1 MAEEVDVVVIGLGPG
16 GEDAAGRL
24 AEAGLAV
31 VGVEARLVGGECPY
45 YACVPTKMMLRAA
58 DLLAEGRRIPGMA
71 GDSTVRPDWSPVA
84 ARIRDE
90 ATDDWN
96 DKAAAD
102 RLTGKGVTLVRG
114 RGRLTG
120 PREVTVSPL
129 GADPQSPRTASP
141 QSGGGRTFRA
151 RRGILIN
158 IGTEPSEP
166 PVDGL
171 AGTPYWTNREAV
183 RAERAPASLLVLG
196 GGVVGVEMS
205 QAFARFG
212 SEVTIVEMA
221 GRLLAAEEPESS
233 ELIAKVLR
241 NEGVT
246 VRTGARVTGVRHAGG
261 TFTLELDGG
270 EELAAERLLV
280 ATGRHSDLA
289 GLGVG
294 AAGLDESA
302 KTIPVDGTMR
312 AADGVWA
319 IGDVTGKGQF
329 THMSMYQSAIAV
341 RDILGE
347 QGSPAAYRAV
357 PRVTFT
363 DPEIGAVG
371 LTEAQARDQNL
382 PVRTG
387 FAPIE
392 ESARGWIHKAG
403 NEGFIKLVEHAGQ
416 GVLIGATAAGPYGGE
431 VLGALAV
438 AVHAEVPTAVLRD
451 MIYAYPTFHRTIET
465 AVSSLQE

>member
-24 AEAGLAV
+24 AEAGLEVAA
-31 VGVEARLVGGECPY
+31 VEARLVGGECPY

-96 DKAAAD
+96 DKTAAD

-120 PREVTVSPL
+120 PREVTA
-129 GADPQSPRTASP
+129 GD
-141 QSGGGRTFRA
+141 RTFRA

-166 PVDGL
+166 PIDGL

-196 GGVVGVEMS
+196 GGVVGVEMA

-221 GRLLAAEEPESS
+221 GRLLAPEEPESS

-246 VRTGARVTGVRHAGG
+246 VRTGAQATRVRHADG

-270 EELAAERLLV
+270 EEMTAERLLV

-289 GLGVG
+289 ALGIG

-302 KTIPVDGTMR
+302 RTIPVDGTMR
-312 AADGVWA
+312 AADGIWA

-403 NEGFIKLVEHAGQ
+403 NEGFIKLVEHADQ
-416 GVLIGATAAGPYGGE
+416 GVLVGATAAGPYGGE
-431 VLGALAV
+431 ILGALAV

-465 AVSSLQE
+465 AVSALRE

>member
-1 MAEEVDVVVIGLGPG
+1 MVEEVDVVVIGLGPG
-16 GEDAAGRL
+16 GEAAAGRL
-24 AEAGLAV
+24 AEAGLEV

-58 DLLAEGRRIPGMA
+58 DLLAEGRRVPGMA
-71 GDSTVRPDWSPVA
+71 GDASVRPDWAPVA

-90 ATDDWN
+90 ATDGWN
-96 DKAAAD
+96 DKTAAD

-114 RGRLTG
+114 RGRVTG
-120 PREVTVSPL
+120 PREVT
-129 GADPQSPRTASP
+129 AA
-141 QSGGGRTFRA
+141 GRTFRA

-166 PVDGL
+166 PIDGL

-183 RAERAPASLLVLG
+183 RAEHVPGSLLVLG
-196 GGVVGVEMS
+196 GGVVGVELA
-205 QAFARFG
+205 QVFARFG
-212 SEVTIVEMA
+212 ADVTIVEM
-221 GRLLAAEEPESS
+221 GDRLLSREEPESS
-233 ELIAKVLR
+233 ELLTKVFR

-246 VRTGARVTGVRHAGG
+246 VRTGAEVTGVRHRDGA
-261 TFTLELDGG
+261 FTLELGDDR
-270 EELAAERLLV
+270 LTAERLLV

-289 GLGVG
+289 ALGIG
-294 AAGLDESA
+294 AAGLDEGA
-302 KTIPVDGTMR
+302 RTIQVDGDMR

-329 THMSMYQSAIAV
+329 THVSIYQGDIAV

-347 QGSPAAYRAV
+347 KGSQAAYRAV

-363 DPEIGAVG
+363 DPEIGVVG
-371 LTEAQARDQNL
+371 LTEAEARDQNL

-387 FAPIE
+387 YAPLP

-403 NEGFIKLVEHAGQ
+403 NEGFIKLVEQEEQ
-416 GVLIGATAAGPYGGE
+416 GILVGATAVGPYGGE
-431 VLGALAV
+431 ILGALAV

-465 AVSSLQE
+465 AVTALKG